1 MSEEERPG
9 LAAGARM
16 RTRRKG
22 SRNAKSG
29 NRRRKLRLVASTSD
43 AVVEAF
49 GDLRGARQAY
59 EAEMICSHER
69 DWQQVRAH
77 ERLRALGFEVSRR
90 ERPKPQRMKRPPAI
104 VMELGPLSTTAGIAA
119 TRIEEALRDRDNG
132 CWRGFIEFDRDA
144 GIELAALLRT
154 ADKSI
159 TAHLYDENWR
169 RRR

>member
-1 MSEEERPG
+1 MSKEERPG
-9 LAAGARM
+9 WRAGAREWTSRKSS
-16 RTRRKG
+16 RT
-22 SRNAKSG
+22 AKNCNQG
-29 NRRRKLRLVASTSD
+29 RKLRLVASTSD

-104 VMELGPLSTTAGIAA
+104 VMELGPLSTTAGVAA

-132 CWRGFIEFDRDA
+132 CWRGFIELDRDSA
-144 GIELAALLRT
+144 LEVGALLRT
-154 ADKSI
+154 VDKSI
-159 TAHLYDENWR
+159 TAVLYDENWR

>member
-1 MSEEERPG
+1 MSEEDRPG
-9 LAAGARM
+9 LPAGARM
-16 RTRRKG
+16 WTSRKG
-22 SRNAKSG
+22 CRNAKDC
-29 NRRRKLRLVASTSD
+29 NRRRTLRLVASTSD

-49 GDLRGARQAY
+49 DDLRGARQAY
-59 EAEMICSHER
+59 EVGMVSSEER
-69 DWQQVRAH
+69 DRLQARAH

-104 VMELGPLSTTAGIAA
+104 VTELGPLSTTAGCAA
-119 TRIEEALRDRDNG
+119 NHIEEALRDRDNG
-132 CWRGFIEFDRDA
+132 CWRGFIELDRDA